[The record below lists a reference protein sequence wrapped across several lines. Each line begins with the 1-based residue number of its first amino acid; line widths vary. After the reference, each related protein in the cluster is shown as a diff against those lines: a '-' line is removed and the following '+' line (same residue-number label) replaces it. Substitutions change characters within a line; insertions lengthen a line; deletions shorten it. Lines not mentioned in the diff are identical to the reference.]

1 MFDIHGQTQ
10 YLSVIKRGGGRGQ
23 VWGVV
28 GLMDSNFVKV
38 LSCFGAMVVEM
49 D

>member
-1 MFDIHGQTQ
+1 MVDIDGQTQ

-38 LSCFGAMVVEM
+38 LSGFGAMAVEM
-49 D
+49 N

>member
-10 YLSVIKRGGGRGQ
+10 CLSVIKRGGGRGQ

-38 LSCFGAMVVEM
+38 LSCFGVMAVEM
-49 D
+49 N